1 MGLVA
6 APLYAFLLRRA
17 NQQKEAEIAYQ
28 ASLPDHEKRVYTVQ
42 ELHDLGICTFSSF
55 GLGGISERG

>member
-17 NQQKEAEIAYQ
+17 NQQKEAEIAHQ

-42 ELHDLGICTFSSF
+42 ELHDLGDLLVVFWPLF
-55 GLGGISERG
+55 AKKKG